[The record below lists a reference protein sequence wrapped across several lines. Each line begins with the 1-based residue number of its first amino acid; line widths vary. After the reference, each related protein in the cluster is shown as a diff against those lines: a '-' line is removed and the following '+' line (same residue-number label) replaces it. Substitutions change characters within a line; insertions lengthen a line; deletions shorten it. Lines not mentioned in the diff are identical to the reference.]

1 MLTAICTDCPERIDM
16 LYFMDTSYLVA
27 ITHKRDRYHA
37 DAVSIS
43 KTLVPPVRLL
53 TTEAILM
60 EYGNMLSQVKVRE
73 NAFRY
78 IQILRNAPDTEI
90 ISIRPELFEKGL
102 KDFGRYKDKE
112 WGLVDCLSFIVM
124 REKGVSHALTS
135 DKHFEQA
142 GFTILLKPES

>member
-1 MLTAICTDCPERIDM
+1 M
-16 LYFMDTSYLVA
+16 LYFIDTSYLVV

-37 DAVSIS
+37 EAVRIS
-43 KTLVPPVRLL
+43 KVLENPVRLI

-60 EYGNMLSQVKVRE
+60 EYGNMLSQVNIRE
-73 NAFRY
+73 KAFRY

-90 ISIRPELFEKGL
+90 VSIRPELFEKGL
-102 KDFGRYKDKE
+102 KEFGRYKDKE

-124 REKGVSHALTS
+124 KEKGISHALTS

-142 GFTILLKPES
+142 GFTVLLKPDI